1 MRYYVVAD
9 VHGFYT
15 EMISALKEKGY
26 FDDKSPHKL
35 IVCGDLFDRGSEAK
49 EMQRFILE
57 LLEKDEVILIKGNHE
72 DLALDLLNEPKKYLW
87 DMETAVISHHYRNR
101 TMDTIFQL
109 TDYNIRDAVKNVKDF
124 TEKSKDTPFIKT
136 IIPAMRNYF
145 ETSNYIFV
153 HGWIPCRAYGMKAQA
168 DTFYYK
174 PDWRNAKD
182 VDWNYSRWHNG
193 ILAWSQGVKEPNKII
208 VCGHCH
214 ASYGHSKI
222 EGKGSIRGEYAIFTP
237 FIADGIIALD
247 ACTARSGFV
256 NCVVIDVKD

>member
-26 FDDKSPHKL
+26 FEDKSPHKL
-35 IVCGDLFDRGSEAK
+35 IICGDLFDRGREAK

-72 DLALDLLNEPKKYLW
+72 DLALDLLADPKKYLW
-87 DMETAVISHHYRNR
+87 DLYTALTSHHYSNK
-101 TMDTIFQL
+101 TMDTFFQL
-109 TDYNIRDAVKNVKDF
+109 TDYELDRAIKNVKDF
-124 TEKSKDTPFIKT
+124 AAKCKETPFVNT
-136 IIPAMRNYF
+136 IIPAMRNFF
-145 ETSNYIFV
+145 ETKNYIFV
-153 HGWIPCRAYGMKAQA
+153 HGWIPCDARGIGARAN
-168 DTFYYK
+168 TFYYK
-174 PDWRNAKD
+174 TDWRNAED
-182 VDWNYSRWHNG
+182 IDWYYSRWHNG
-193 ILAWSQGVKEPNKII
+193 MMAWSQGAKEPNKTV

-222 EGKGSIRGEYAIFTP
+222 EGKGSVRGEDAIFTP

-256 NCVVIDVKD
+256 NCVAIED